1 MRTAILMDEPTP
13 RQLADYLAARGLV
26 RTGASVRV
34 DQLGGGV
41 SSDIVAV
48 TGPGVALVVKR
59 ALPRLKVEQEWFAD
73 ARRVAVEA
81 RALRFAYAVAPDA
94 VPQVLDL
101 DEEHS
106 LAIIALAPTGWA
118 NWRDELLEGRIDPL
132 VGRRLGE
139 LLAVWHAAPVP
150 PELTNTDFFVQLR
163 IDPFHRA
170 IAARYPD
177 LAPRIATVADRLLE
191 RKLALVHGD
200 FSPKNVLAGGD
211 GLWVLD
217 WEVAHHGDPVFDV
230 AFLLTHLLLKS
241 IHRPRDAEQYR
252 AVADAFLTAYGREID
267 ELSANVGCLLLA
279 RVDGKSPA
287 PYLRPSEHEPAR
299 RLGSSLLRDPVEEIR
314 GAWER
319 LA

>member
-59 ALPRLKVEQEWFAD
+59 ALPRLKVEQEWLAD

-106 LAIIALAPTGWA
+106 LAIIA
-118 NWRDELLEGRIDPL
+118 
-132 VGRRLGE
+132 
-139 LLAVWHAAPVP
+139 
-150 PELTNTDFFVQLR
+150 
-163 IDPFHRA
+163 
-170 IAARYPD
+170 
-177 LAPRIATVADRLLE
+177 
-191 RKLALVHGD
+191 
-200 FSPKNVLAGGD
+200 
-211 GLWVLD
+211 
-217 WEVAHHGDPVFDV
+217 
-230 AFLLTHLLLKS
+230 
-241 IHRPRDAEQYR
+241 
-252 AVADAFLTAYGREID
+252 
-267 ELSANVGCLLLA
+267 
-279 RVDGKSPA
+279 
-287 PYLRPSEHEPAR
+287 
-299 RLGSSLLRDPVEEIR
+299 
-314 GAWER
+314 
-319 LA
+319 